1 MINDKDFIL
10 EFSNVLYLLD
20 NLKHDKGNIE
30 LRLELANNL
39 ENLNNISDALF
50 HLFIAHEID
59 PKDQSIIKKI
69 VKNLLR
75 IKDLHEAKKW
85 SLKLDLNNIS
95 SLDEY
100 SELFDKKNE
109 INKVIYFGNNFKK
122 YPFFFNI
129 DNSKNIENFTSED
142 KSKIKSSQIIYI
154 SKNKSSEFQKFYKL
168 FNEEI
173 KYLSY
178 IFSEIDDIEN
188 IINASFIKINY
199 TKDQI
204 KEIISS
210 FSTGLANSNLSFY
223 FREIKK
229 ND

>member
-1 MINDKDFIL
+1 MINDKDFTL

-142 KSKIKSSQIIYI
+142 KSKIKSYQIIYI